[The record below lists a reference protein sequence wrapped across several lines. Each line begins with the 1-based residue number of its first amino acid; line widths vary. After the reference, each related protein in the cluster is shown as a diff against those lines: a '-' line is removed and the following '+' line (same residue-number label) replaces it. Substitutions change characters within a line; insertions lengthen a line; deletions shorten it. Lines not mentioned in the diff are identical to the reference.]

1 MSSICAHLMGQ
12 IKNAIQTE
20 CGARNNIV
28 EEFEIRGKKKFQ
40 KQKPTND
47 TNRII
52 IRKKFN

>member
-28 EEFEIRGKKKFQ
+28 EEFEIRGKTEISETE
-40 KQKPTND
+40 TN
-47 TNRII
+47 
-52 IRKKFN
+52 K